1 MLPAM
6 SGPGLYAA
14 VVIGLLA
21 GVLARALLGG
31 PRSLFACLGTG
42 LAGALIGS
50 SVAGL
55 LGLAVNGLAAFSA
68 TALAGATALLA
79 LGGLLPKR

>member
-6 SGPGLYAA
+6 SGPGLFAV

-31 PRSLFACLGTG
+31 RLSVFACLGLGLTG
-42 LAGALIGS
+42 ALAGS
-50 SVAGL
+50 SAAGL
-55 LGLAVNGLAAFSA
+55 LGLDVSGLAAFVA
-68 TALAGATALLA
+68 AALAGATALLA
-79 LGGLLPKR
+79 LIRLMPKR